1 METGREQMER
11 SFRNLLTRS
20 SSPVTANTLLDLL
33 NASEGI
39 QYYISNIALNKT
51 TFSEVAGLCNS
62 VILCL
67 EAQEGDTEHQLKPI
81 NGMHKDKCKYFPNIK
96 QHIRFT
102 WEHKIKHLHF
112 VLNSLCAYK

>member
-1 METGREQMER
+1 
-11 SFRNLLTRS
+11 
-20 SSPVTANTLLDLL
+20 
-33 NASEGI
+33 
-39 QYYISNIALNKT
+39 
-51 TFSEVAGLCNS
+51 
-62 VILCL
+62 
-67 EAQEGDTEHQLKPI
+67 LKPI